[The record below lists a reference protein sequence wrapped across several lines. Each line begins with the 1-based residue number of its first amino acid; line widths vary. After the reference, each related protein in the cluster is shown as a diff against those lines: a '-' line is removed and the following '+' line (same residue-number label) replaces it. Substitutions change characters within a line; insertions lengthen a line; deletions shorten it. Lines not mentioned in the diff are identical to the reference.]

1 MRKERKTMFNLSEEH
16 IQLQQ
21 TFREF
26 AENEVKPLAKELDET
41 ERFPTETVRKMA
53 ELGMMGLPI
62 PEEYGG
68 SGIDQIGYVLAVEE
82 LSKVCAT
89 TGIILSAH
97 TSLCCWPIMTF
108 GTEEQKEKYLKPLA
122 SGQKLGAFALT
133 EPSAGTDASMQKS
146 TAVLEGDHYVLNG
159 NKVFITNAGA
169 ADVFIVFA
177 MTDKEQGTRGITAF
191 ILERDMPGF
200 TMGKPE
206 NKMGLR
212 ASSTCELVLDNV
224 RVPVENRLGA
234 EGKGFKIAMA
244 TLDGGRIGVGA
255 QAVGISQGAIDEA
268 VKFTKER
275 IQFGRRIS
283 QFQNTQFT
291 LADMQTRTDA
301 ARLLVWRAA
310 AAEQAGQPYTHLAA
324 MAKLFASEAA
334 SYVTNRA
341 VQLCGGYGYTKDY
354 PVERMMRDAKVT
366 EIYEGTSEV
375 QRMVISG
382 WMGVK

>member
-1 MRKERKTMFNLSEEH
+1 MFNLSEEH

-108 GTEEQKEKYLKPLA
+108 GTEAQKEKYLKPLA

-212 ASSTCELVLDNV
+212 ASSTCELVFDNV
-224 RVPVENRLGA
+224 HVPVENRLGA

-310 AAEQAGQPYTHLAA
+310 AAEQAGRPYTHLAA
-324 MAKLFASEAA
+324 MAKLFASETA

>member
-1 MRKERKTMFNLSEEH
+1 MFNLSEEH

-41 ERFPTETVRKMA
+41 ERFPTETVQKMA
-53 ELGMMGLPI
+53 EMGMMGLPI
-62 PEEYGG
+62 PEELGG
-68 SGIDQIGYVLAVEE
+68 SGVDQLGYVLAVEE

-146 TAVLEGDHYVLNG
+146 TAVLDGDHYILNG

-212 ASSTCELVLDNV
+212 ASSTCELVFDNV
-224 RVPVENRLGA
+224 HVPVENRLGA

-255 QAVGISQGAIDEA
+255 QAVGIAQGAIDEA

-301 ARLLVWRAA
+301 ARMLVWRAA
-310 AAEQAGQPYTHLAA
+310 AAEQEGQPYTHLAA
-324 MAKLFASEAA
+324 MAKLFASETA

-366 EIYEGTSEV
+366 EIYEGTS
-375 QRMVISG
+375 
-382 WMGVK
+382 

>member
-1 MRKERKTMFNLSEEH
+1 MFNLSEEH

-41 ERFPTETVRKMA
+41 ERFPTETVQKMA
-53 ELGMMGLPI
+53 EMGMMGLPI
-62 PEEYGG
+62 PEELGG
-68 SGIDQIGYVLAVEE
+68 SGVDQLGYVLAVEE

-146 TAVLEGDHYVLNG
+146 TAVLDGDHYILNG

-212 ASSTCELVLDNV
+212 ASSTCELVFDNV

-255 QAVGISQGAIDEA
+255 QAVGIAQGAIDEA

-301 ARLLVWRAA
+301 ARMLVWRAA
-310 AAEQAGQPYTHLAA
+310 AAEKECQPYTHLAA
-324 MAKLFASEAA
+324 MAKLFASETA

>member
-1 MRKERKTMFNLSEEH
+1 MFNLSEEH

-26 AENEVKPLAKELDET
+26 AENEVKPLAKEIDET
-41 ERFPTETVRKMA
+41 ERFPTETVQKMA
-53 ELGMMGLPI
+53 EMGMMGLPI
-62 PEEYGG
+62 PEELGG
-68 SGIDQIGYVLAVEE
+68 SGVDQLGYVLAVEE

-146 TAVLEGDHYVLNG
+146 TAVLDGDHYILNG

-212 ASSTCELVLDNV
+212 ASSTCELVFDNV

-255 QAVGISQGAIDEA
+255 QAVGIAQGAIDEA

-301 ARLLVWRAA
+301 ARMLVWRAA
-310 AAEQAGQPYTHLAA
+310 AAEQEGQPYTHLAA
-324 MAKLFASEAA
+324 MAKLFASETA
-334 SYVTNRA
+334 SYVANRA

>member
-1 MRKERKTMFNLSEEH
+1 MFNLSEEH

-41 ERFPTETVRKMA
+41 ERFPTETVQKMA
-53 ELGMMGLPI
+53 EMGMMGLPI
-62 PEEYGG
+62 PEELGG
-68 SGIDQIGYVLAVEE
+68 SGVDQLGYVLAVEE

-146 TAVLEGDHYVLNG
+146 TAVLEGDHYILNG

-212 ASSTCELVLDNV
+212 ASSTCELVFDNV
-224 RVPVENRLGA
+224 HVPVENRLGA

-255 QAVGISQGAIDEA
+255 QAVGIAQGAIDEA
-268 VKFTKER
+268 VKFTRER

-301 ARLLVWRAA
+301 ARMLVWRAA
-310 AAEQAGQPYTHLAA
+310 AAEQEGQPYTHLAA
-324 MAKLFASEAA
+324 MAKLFASETA

-354 PVERMMRDAKVT
+354 PVERMMRDAKIT

>member
-1 MRKERKTMFNLSEEH
+1 MFNLSEEH

-108 GTEEQKEKYLKPLA
+108 GTEAQKEKYLKPLA

-177 MTDKEQGTRGITAF
+177 MTDKSKGNHGISAF
-191 ILERDMPGF
+191 IVEKDFPGF
-200 TMGKPE
+200 STGKHE
-206 NKMGLR
+206 KKMGIR
-212 ASSTCELVLDNV
+212 GSSTCDLVFEDCV
-224 RVPVENRLGA
+224 VPKENLLGK
-234 EGKGFKIAMA
+234 EGEGFKIAMK
-244 TLDGGRIGVGA
+244 TLDGGRIGIA
-255 QAVGISQGAIDEA
+255 SQALGLAEGAINEA
-268 VKFTKER
+268 VKYTKER
-275 IQFGRRIS
+275 IQFGRRLS
-283 QFQNTQFT
+283 QFQNTQFQ
-291 LADMQTRTDA
+291 LADMHTRTQA
-301 ARLLVWRAA
+301 AQYLVYAA
-310 AAEQAGQPYTHLAA
+310 ACKKQNHEDYSMDAA
-324 MAKLFASEAA
+324 MAKLFAAETA
-334 SYVTNRA
+334 SDVTRRA
-341 VQLCGGYGYTKDY
+341 VQLFGGYGYTREY
-354 PVERMMRDAKVT
+354 PVERMMRDAKIT

-375 QRMVISG
+375 QRMVVAKYL
-382 WMGVK
+382 GVN

>member
-1 MRKERKTMFNLSEEH
+1 MFKLSDEH
-16 IQLQQ
+16 VQLQQ
-21 TFREF
+21 TFRDF

-41 ERFPTETVRKMA
+41 ERFPLETIAKMA
-53 ELGMMGLPI
+53 EMGMMGLPV
-62 PEEYGG
+62 PEELGG
-68 SGIDQIGYVLAVEE
+68 SGIDQLGYILAVEE

-97 TSLCCWPIMTF
+97 TSLCCWPIMTY
-108 GTEEQKEKYLKPLA
+108 GTPEQKEKYLKPLA
-122 SGQKLGAFALT
+122 SGKKLGAFALT

-146 TAVLEGDHYVLNG
+146 VAVLEGDHYVLNG

-177 MTDKEQGTRGITAF
+177 MTNKELGTKGITAF
-191 ILERDMPGF
+191 ILERDTPGF

-212 ASSTCELVLDNV
+212 ASSTCELVFDNV
-224 RVPVENRLGA
+224 IIPAENRLGD

-255 QAVGISQGAIDEA
+255 QAVGIAQGAIDETI
-268 VKFTKER
+268 KFTKER

-310 AAEQAGQPYTHLAA
+310 EAEQQGLPYSHLAA
-324 MAKLFASEAA
+324 MAKLFASETA

-366 EIYEGTSEV
+366 EIYEGTNEV

>member
-1 MRKERKTMFNLSEEH
+1 MFNLSEEH

-212 ASSTCELVLDNV
+212 ASSTCELVFDNV
-224 RVPVENRLGA
+224 HVPVENRLGA

-255 QAVGISQGAIDEA
+255 QAVGIAQGAIDEA
-268 VKFTKER
+268 VKFTRER

-301 ARLLVWRAA
+301 ARMLVWRAA
-310 AAEQAGQPYTHLAA
+310 AAEQEGRPYTHLAA
-324 MAKLFASEAA
+324 MAKLFASETA

>member
-1 MRKERKTMFNLSEEH
+1 MFKLSDEH
-16 IQLQQ
+16 VQLQQ
-21 TFREF
+21 TFRDF

-41 ERFPTETVRKMA
+41 ERFPLETIAKMA
-53 ELGMMGLPI
+53 EMGMMGLPV
-62 PEEYGG
+62 PEELGG
-68 SGIDQIGYVLAVEE
+68 SGIDQLGYILAVEE

-108 GTEEQKEKYLKPLA
+108 GTPEQKEKYLKPLA
-122 SGQKLGAFALT
+122 SGKKLGAFALT

-146 TAVLEGDHYVLNG
+146 VAVLEGDHYVLNG

-177 MTDKEQGTRGITAF
+177 MTNKELGTKGITTF
-191 ILERDMPGF
+191 ILERDTPGF

-212 ASSTCELVLDNV
+212 ASSTCELVFDNV
-224 RVPVENRLGA
+224 IIPAENRLGD

-255 QAVGISQGAIDEA
+255 QAVGIAQGAIDETI
-268 VKFTKER
+268 KFTKER

-310 AAEQAGQPYTHLAA
+310 EAEQQGLPYSHLAA
-324 MAKLFASEAA
+324 MAKLFASETA

-366 EIYEGTSEV
+366 EIYEGTNEV

>member
-1 MRKERKTMFNLSEEH
+1 MFKLSDEH
-16 IQLQQ
+16 VQLQQ
-21 TFREF
+21 TFRDF

-41 ERFPTETVRKMA
+41 ERFPLETIAKMA
-53 ELGMMGLPI
+53 EMGMMGLPV
-62 PEEYGG
+62 PEELGG
-68 SGIDQIGYVLAVEE
+68 SGIDQLGYILAVEE

-108 GTEEQKEKYLKPLA
+108 GTPEQKEKYLKPLA
-122 SGQKLGAFALT
+122 SGKKLGAFALT

-146 TAVLEGDHYVLNG
+146 VAVLEGDHYVLNG

-177 MTDKEQGTRGITAF
+177 MTNKELGTKGITAF
-191 ILERDMPGF
+191 ILERDTPGF

-212 ASSTCELVLDNV
+212 ASSTCELVFDNV
-224 RVPVENRLGA
+224 IIPAENRLGD

-255 QAVGISQGAIDEA
+255 QAVGIAQGAIDETI
-268 VKFTKER
+268 KFTKER

-310 AAEQAGQPYTHLAA
+310 EAEQQGLPYSHLAA
-324 MAKLFASEAA
+324 MAKLFASETA

>member
-1 MRKERKTMFNLSEEH
+1 MFKLSDEH
-16 IQLQQ
+16 VQLQQ
-21 TFREF
+21 TFRDF

-41 ERFPTETVRKMA
+41 ERFPLETIAKMA
-53 ELGMMGLPI
+53 EMGMMGLPV
-62 PEEYGG
+62 PEELGG
-68 SGIDQIGYVLAVEE
+68 SGIDQLGYILAVEE

-108 GTEEQKEKYLKPLA
+108 GTPEQKEKYLKPLA
-122 SGQKLGAFALT
+122 SGKKLGAFALT

-146 TAVLEGDHYVLNG
+146 VAVLEGDHYVLNG

-169 ADVFIVFA
+169 ADMFIVFA
-177 MTDKEQGTRGITAF
+177 MTNKELGTKGITAF
-191 ILERDMPGF
+191 ILERDTPGF

-212 ASSTCELVLDNV
+212 ASSTCELVFDNV
-224 RVPVENRLGA
+224 IIPAENRLGD

-255 QAVGISQGAIDEA
+255 QAVGIAQGAIDETI
-268 VKFTKER
+268 KFTKER

-310 AAEQAGQPYTHLAA
+310 EAEQQGLPYSHLAA
-324 MAKLFASEAA
+324 MAKLFASETA

-366 EIYEGTSEV
+366 EIYEGTNEV

>member
-1 MRKERKTMFNLSEEH
+1 MFNLSEEH

-41 ERFPTETVRKMA
+41 ERFPTETVQKMA
-53 ELGMMGLPI
+53 EMGMMGLPI
-62 PEEYGG
+62 PEELGG
-68 SGIDQIGYVLAVEE
+68 SGVDQLGYGLAVEE

-146 TAVLEGDHYVLNG
+146 TAVLDGDHYILNG

-212 ASSTCELVLDNV
+212 ASSTCELVFDNV

-255 QAVGISQGAIDEA
+255 QAVGIAQGAIDEA

-301 ARLLVWRAA
+301 ARMLVWRAA
-310 AAEQAGQPYTHLAA
+310 AAEQEGQPYTHLAA
-324 MAKLFASEAA
+324 MAKLFASETA

>member
-1 MRKERKTMFNLSEEH
+1 MFKLSDEH
-16 IQLQQ
+16 VQLQQ
-21 TFREF
+21 TFRDF

-41 ERFPTETVRKMA
+41 ERFPLETIAKMA
-53 ELGMMGLPI
+53 EMGMMGLPV
-62 PEEYGG
+62 PEELGG
-68 SGIDQIGYVLAVEE
+68 SGIDQLGYILAVEE

-108 GTEEQKEKYLKPLA
+108 GTPEQKEKYLKPLA
-122 SGQKLGAFALT
+122 SGKKLGAFALT

-146 TAVLEGDHYVLNG
+146 VAVLEGDHYVLNG

-177 MTDKEQGTRGITAF
+177 MTNKELGTKGITAF
-191 ILERDMPGF
+191 ILERDTPGF

-212 ASSTCELVLDNV
+212 ASSTCELVFDNV
-224 RVPVENRLGA
+224 IIPAENRLGD

-255 QAVGISQGAIDEA
+255 QAVGIAQGAINETI
-268 VKFTKER
+268 KFTKER

-310 AAEQAGQPYTHLAA
+310 EAEQQGLPYSHLAA
-324 MAKLFASEAA
+324 MAKLFASETA

-366 EIYEGTSEV
+366 EIYEGTNEV

>member
-1 MRKERKTMFNLSEEH
+1 MFRLDEEH
-16 IQLQQ
+16 LELQAS
-21 TFREF
+21 FKEF
-26 AENEVKPLAKELDET
+26 AENEIKPLAEEIDET
-41 ERFPTETVRKMA
+41 ERFPLESVKKMA
-53 ELGMMGLPI
+53 EMGMMGLPI

-68 SGIDQIGYVLAVEE
+68 SGIDQLGYVLEIEE
-82 LSKVCAT
+82 LAKVCAT
-89 TGIILSAH
+89 TAIIVSAH
-97 TSLCCWPIMTF
+97 TSLCCWPILKF
-108 GTEEQKEKYLKPLA
+108 GTEEQKQKYLVPLA
-122 SGQKLGAFALT
+122 RGEKLGAFALT

-146 TAVLEGDHYVLNG
+146 TAVLDGDSYVLNG
-159 NKVFITNAGA
+159 SKIFITNAGA

-177 MTDKEQGTRGITAF
+177 MTDKEQGTRGISAF
-191 ILERDMPGF
+191 IVERDMPGF
-200 TMGKPE
+200 SMSKPE

-212 ASSTCELVLDNV
+212 ASSTCELIFDNV
-224 RVPVENRLGA
+224 RIPKENLLGQ

-244 TLDGGRIGVGA
+244 TLDGGRIGVAA
-255 QAVGISQGAIDEA
+255 QATGIAQGAIDEA
-268 VKFTKER
+268 VKYTTER

-310 AAEQAGQPYTHLAA
+310 AAEQDGLPYTAPAA
-324 MAKLFASEAA
+324 MAKLFAAETA

-341 VQLCGGYGYTKDY
+341 VQLFGGYGYSKDY

-375 QRMVISG
+375 QKMVISG
-382 WMGVK
+382 FMGVK

>member
-1 MRKERKTMFNLSEEH
+1 MFNLSEEH

-108 GTEEQKEKYLKPLA
+108 GTEAQKEKYLKPLA

-146 TAVLEGDHYVLNG
+146 TAVLEGDH
-159 NKVFITNAGA
+159 
-169 ADVFIVFA
+169 A

-212 ASSTCELVLDNV
+212 ASSTCELVFDNV

-324 MAKLFASEAA
+324 MAKLFASETA

>member
-1 MRKERKTMFNLSEEH
+1 MFNLSEEH

-41 ERFPTETVRKMA
+41 ERFPTETVQKMA
-53 ELGMMGLPI
+53 EMGMMGLPI
-62 PEEYGG
+62 PEELGG
-68 SGIDQIGYVLAVEE
+68 SGVDQLGYVLAVEE

-146 TAVLEGDHYVLNG
+146 TAVLDGDHYILNG

-212 ASSTCELVLDNV
+212 ASSTCELVFDNV

-255 QAVGISQGAIDEA
+255 QAVGIAQGAIDEA

-301 ARLLVWRAA
+301 ARMLVWRAA
-310 AAEQAGQPYTHLAA
+310 AAEQEGQPYTHLAA
-324 MAKLFASEAA
+324 MAKLFASETA
-334 SYVTNRA
+334 SYVANRA

-382 WMGVK
+382 WMGVKGE

>member
-1 MRKERKTMFNLSEEH
+1 MFKLSDEH
-16 IQLQQ
+16 VQLQQ
-21 TFREF
+21 TFHDF

-41 ERFPTETVRKMA
+41 ERFPLETIAKMA
-53 ELGMMGLPI
+53 EMGMMGLPV
-62 PEEYGG
+62 PEELGG
-68 SGIDQIGYVLAVEE
+68 SGIDQLGYILAVEE

-108 GTEEQKEKYLKPLA
+108 GTPEQKEKYLKPLA
-122 SGQKLGAFALT
+122 SGKKLGAFALT

-146 TAVLEGDHYVLNG
+146 VAVLEGDHYVLNG

-177 MTDKEQGTRGITAF
+177 MTNKELGTKGITAF
-191 ILERDMPGF
+191 ILERDTPGF

-212 ASSTCELVLDNV
+212 ASSTCELVFDNV
-224 RVPVENRLGA
+224 IIPTENRLGD

-255 QAVGISQGAIDEA
+255 QAVGIAQGAIDETI
-268 VKFTKER
+268 KFTKER

-310 AAEQAGQPYTHLAA
+310 EAEQQGLPYSHLAA
-324 MAKLFASEAA
+324 MAKLFASETA

-366 EIYEGTSEV
+366 EIYEGTNEV

>member
-1 MRKERKTMFNLSEEH
+1 MFKLSDEH
-16 IQLQQ
+16 VQLQQ
-21 TFREF
+21 TFRDF

-41 ERFPTETVRKMA
+41 ERFPLETIAKMA
-53 ELGMMGLPI
+53 EMGMMGLPV
-62 PEEYGG
+62 PEELGG
-68 SGIDQIGYVLAVEE
+68 SGIDQLGYILAVEE

-108 GTEEQKEKYLKPLA
+108 GKPEQKEKYLKPLA
-122 SGQKLGAFALT
+122 SGKKLGAFALT

-146 TAVLEGDHYVLNG
+146 VAVLEGDHYVLNG

-177 MTDKEQGTRGITAF
+177 MTNKELGTKGITAF
-191 ILERDMPGF
+191 ILERDTPGF

-212 ASSTCELVLDNV
+212 ASSTCELVFDNV
-224 RVPVENRLGA
+224 IIPAENRLGD

-255 QAVGISQGAIDEA
+255 QAVGIAQGAIDETI
-268 VKFTKER
+268 KFTKER

-310 AAEQAGQPYTHLAA
+310 EAEQQGLPYSHLAA
-324 MAKLFASEAA
+324 MAKLFASETA

-366 EIYEGTSEV
+366 EIYEGTNEV

>member
-1 MRKERKTMFNLSEEH
+1 MFNLSEEH

-26 AENEVKPLAKELDET
+26 AENEVKPLAKEIDET
-41 ERFPTETVRKMA
+41 ERFPTETVQKMA
-53 ELGMMGLPI
+53 EMGMMGLPI
-62 PEEYGG
+62 PEELGG
-68 SGIDQIGYVLAVEE
+68 SGVDQLGYVLAVEE

-146 TAVLEGDHYVLNG
+146 TAVLDGDHYILNG

-212 ASSTCELVLDNV
+212 ASSTCELVFDNV

-255 QAVGISQGAIDEA
+255 QAVGIAQGAIDEA

-301 ARLLVWRAA
+301 ARMLVWRAA
-310 AAEQAGQPYTHLAA
+310 AAEQECQPYTHLAA
-324 MAKLFASEAA
+324 MAKLFASETA

>member
-1 MRKERKTMFNLSEEH
+1 MDFTLSK
-16 IQLQQ
+16 QQ
-21 TFREF
+21 QMVQKMYKEF
-26 AENEVKPLAKELDET
+26 AENEVKPLAKKVDAEEY
-41 ERFPTETVRKMA
+41 FPKETVEKMA
-53 ELGMMGLPI
+53 KLGMMGIYFPKQ
-62 PEEYGG
+62 YGG
-68 SGIDQIGYVLAVEE
+68 AGGDVLSYAMCVEE
-82 LSKVCAT
+82 LAKVCGT
-89 TGIILSAH
+89 TAVIVSAH

-122 SGQKLGAFALT
+122 SGHKLGAFALT

-212 ASSTCELVLDNV
+212 ASSTCELVFDNV
-224 RVPVENRLGA
+224 HVPVENRLGA

-324 MAKLFASEAA
+324 MAKLFASETA

-354 PVERMMRDAKVT
+354 PLERMMRDAKVT

>member
-1 MRKERKTMFNLSEEH
+1 MFNLSEEH

-41 ERFPTETVRKMA
+41 ERFPTETVQKMA
-53 ELGMMGLPI
+53 EMGMMGLPI
-62 PEEYGG
+62 PEELGG
-68 SGIDQIGYVLAVEE
+68 SGVDQLGYVLAVEE

-146 TAVLEGDHYVLNG
+146 TAVLDGDHYILNG

-212 ASSTCELVLDNV
+212 ASSTCELVFDNV
-224 RVPVENRLGA
+224 RVPVENRRGA

-255 QAVGISQGAIDEA
+255 QAVGIAQGAIDEA

-283 QFQNTQFT
+283 QFQNTQVT

-301 ARLLVWRAA
+301 ARMLVWRAA
-310 AAEQAGQPYTHLAA
+310 AAEQEGQPYTHLAA
-324 MAKLFASEAA
+324 MAKLFASETA
-334 SYVTNRA
+334 SYVANRA

>member
-1 MRKERKTMFNLSEEH
+1 MFNLSEEH

-212 ASSTCELVLDNV
+212 ASSTCELVFDNV

-324 MAKLFASEAA
+324 MAKLFASETA

-341 VQLCGGYGYTKDY
+341 VQLCGGYGYT
-354 PVERMMRDAKVT
+354 VERMMRDAKVT

>member
-1 MRKERKTMFNLSEEH
+1 MFKLSDEH
-16 IQLQQ
+16 VQLQQ
-21 TFREF
+21 TFHDF

-41 ERFPTETVRKMA
+41 ERFPLETIAKMA
-53 ELGMMGLPI
+53 EMGMMGLPV
-62 PEEYGG
+62 PEELGG
-68 SGIDQIGYVLAVEE
+68 SGIDQLGYILAVEE

-108 GTEEQKEKYLKPLA
+108 GTPEQKEKYLKPLA
-122 SGQKLGAFALT
+122 SGKKLGAFALT

-146 TAVLEGDHYVLNG
+146 VAVLEGDHYVLNG

-177 MTDKEQGTRGITAF
+177 MTNKELGTKGITAF
-191 ILERDMPGF
+191 ILERDTPGF

-212 ASSTCELVLDNV
+212 ASSTCELVFDNV
-224 RVPVENRLGA
+224 IIPAENRLGD

-255 QAVGISQGAIDEA
+255 QAVGIAQGAIDETI
-268 VKFTKER
+268 KFTKER

-310 AAEQAGQPYTHLAA
+310 EAEQQGLPYSHLAA
-324 MAKLFASEAA
+324 MAKLFASETA

-366 EIYEGTSEV
+366 EIYEGTNEV

>member
-1 MRKERKTMFNLSEEH
+1 MFNLSEEH

-41 ERFPTETVRKMA
+41 ERFPAETVQKMA
-53 ELGMMGLPI
+53 EMGMMGLPI
-62 PEEYGG
+62 PEELGG
-68 SGIDQIGYVLAVEE
+68 SGVDQLGYVLAVEE

-146 TAVLEGDHYVLNG
+146 TAVLDGDHYILSG

-212 ASSTCELVLDNV
+212 ASSTCELVFDNV

-255 QAVGISQGAIDEA
+255 QAVGIAQGAIDEA

-301 ARLLVWRAA
+301 ARMLVWRAA
-310 AAEQAGQPYTHLAA
+310 AAEQEGQPYTHLAA
-324 MAKLFASEAA
+324 MAKLFASETA

>member
-1 MRKERKTMFNLSEEH
+1 
-16 IQLQQ
+16 
-21 TFREF
+21 
-26 AENEVKPLAKELDET
+26 
-41 ERFPTETVRKMA
+41 
-53 ELGMMGLPI
+53 MMGLPI

-108 GTEEQKEKYLKPLA
+108 GTEAQKEKYLKPLA

-177 MTDKEQGTRGITAF
+177 MTDKSKGNHGITAF
-191 ILERDMPGF
+191 IVEKDFPGF
-200 TMGKPE
+200 STGKHE
-206 NKMGLR
+206 KKMGIR
-212 ASSTCELVLDNV
+212 GSSTCDLVFEDCV
-224 RVPVENRLGA
+224 VPKENLLGK
-234 EGKGFKIAMA
+234 EGEGFKIAMK
-244 TLDGGRIGVGA
+244 TLDGGRIGIA
-255 QAVGISQGAIDEA
+255 SQALGLAEGAINEA
-268 VKFTKER
+268 VKYTKER
-275 IQFGRRIS
+275 IQFGRRLS

-324 MAKLFASEAA
+324 MAKLFASETA

>member
-1 MRKERKTMFNLSEEH
+1 MFNLSEEH

-41 ERFPTETVRKMA
+41 ERFPTETVQKMA
-53 ELGMMGLPI
+53 EMGMMGLPI
-62 PEEYGG
+62 PEELGG
-68 SGIDQIGYVLAVEE
+68 SGVDQLGYVLAVEE

-146 TAVLEGDHYVLNG
+146 TAVLDGDHYILNG

-212 ASSTCELVLDNV
+212 ASSTCELVFDNV

-255 QAVGISQGAIDEA
+255 QAVGIAQGAIDEA

-301 ARLLVWRAA
+301 ARMLVWRAA
-310 AAEQAGQPYTHLAA
+310 AAEQEGQPYTHLAA
-324 MAKLFASEAA
+324 MAKLFASETA
-334 SYVTNRA
+334 SYVANRA

-354 PVERMMRDAKVT
+354 PIERMMRDAKVT
-366 EIYEGTSEV
+366 EIYEGTNEV

>member
-1 MRKERKTMFNLSEEH
+1 MFNLSEEH

-108 GTEEQKEKYLKPLA
+108 GTEAQKEKYLKPLA

-212 ASSTCELVLDNV
+212 ASSTCELVFDNV
-224 RVPVENRLGA
+224 HVPVENRLGA

-255 QAVGISQGAIDEA
+255 QAVGIAQGAIDEA

-301 ARLLVWRAA
+301 ARMLVWRAA
-310 AAEQAGQPYTHLAA
+310 AAEQEGQPYTHLAA
-324 MAKLFASEAA
+324 MAKLFASETA
-334 SYVTNRA
+334 SYVANRA

>member
-1 MRKERKTMFNLSEEH
+1 MFKLSDEH
-16 IQLQQ
+16 VQLQQ
-21 TFREF
+21 TFRDF

-41 ERFPTETVRKMA
+41 ERFPLETIAKMA
-53 ELGMMGLPI
+53 EMGMMGLPV
-62 PEEYGG
+62 PEELGG
-68 SGIDQIGYVLAVEE
+68 SGIDQLGYILAVEE

-108 GTEEQKEKYLKPLA
+108 GTPEQKEKYLKPLA
-122 SGQKLGAFALT
+122 SGKKLGAFALT

-146 TAVLEGDHYVLNG
+146 VAVLEGDHYVLNG

-177 MTDKEQGTRGITAF
+177 MTNKELGTKGITAF
-191 ILERDMPGF
+191 ILERDTPGF

-212 ASSTCELVLDNV
+212 ASSTCELVFDNV
-224 RVPVENRLGA
+224 IIPAENRLGD

-255 QAVGISQGAIDEA
+255 QAVGIAQGAIDETI
-268 VKFTKER
+268 KFTKER

-310 AAEQAGQPYTHLAA
+310 EAEQQGLPYSHLAA
-324 MAKLFASEAA
+324 MAKLFASETA

-366 EIYEGTSEV
+366 EIYEGTNEV
-375 QRMVISG
+375 PRMVISG

>member
-1 MRKERKTMFNLSEEH
+1 MFKLSDEH
-16 IQLQQ
+16 VQLQQ
-21 TFREF
+21 TFRDF

-41 ERFPTETVRKMA
+41 ERFPLETIAKMA
-53 ELGMMGLPI
+53 EMGMMGLPV
-62 PEEYGG
+62 PEELGG
-68 SGIDQIGYVLAVEE
+68 SGIDQLGYILAVEE

-108 GTEEQKEKYLKPLA
+108 GTLEQKEKYLKPLA
-122 SGQKLGAFALT
+122 SGKKLGAFALT

-146 TAVLEGDHYVLNG
+146 VAVLEGDHYVLNG

-177 MTDKEQGTRGITAF
+177 MTNKELGTKGITAF
-191 ILERDMPGF
+191 ILERDTPGF

-212 ASSTCELVLDNV
+212 ASSTCELVFDNV
-224 RVPVENRLGA
+224 IIPAENRLGD

-255 QAVGISQGAIDEA
+255 QAVGIAQGAIDETI
-268 VKFTKER
+268 KFTKER

-310 AAEQAGQPYTHLAA
+310 EAEQQGLPYSHLAA
-324 MAKLFASEAA
+324 MAKLFASETA

-366 EIYEGTSEV
+366 EIYEGTNEV

>member
-1 MRKERKTMFNLSEEH
+1 MFRLDEEH
-16 IQLQQ
+16 LELQAS
-21 TFREF
+21 FKEF
-26 AENEVKPLAKELDET
+26 AENEIKPLAKEIDET
-41 ERFPTETVRKMA
+41 ERFPLESVKKMA
-53 ELGMMGLPI
+53 EMGMMGLAI

-68 SGIDQIGYVLAVEE
+68 SGVDQLGYVLEIEE
-82 LSKVCAT
+82 LAKVCAT
-89 TGIILSAH
+89 TAIIVSAH
-97 TSLCCWPIMTF
+97 SSLCCWPILKF
-108 GTEEQKEKYLKPLA
+108 GTEEQKQKYLIPLA
-122 SGQKLGAFALT
+122 RGEKLGAFALT

-146 TAVLEGDHYVLNG
+146 TAVLDGDAYVLNG
-159 NKVFITNAGA
+159 SKIFITNAGA

-177 MTDKEQGTRGITAF
+177 MTDKEQGTRGISAF
-191 ILERDMPGF
+191 IVERDLPGF
-200 TMGKPE
+200 TMSKPE

-212 ASSTCELVLDNV
+212 ASSTCELIFDNV
-224 RVPVENRLGA
+224 RVPKENLLGQ

-244 TLDGGRIGVGA
+244 TLDGGRIGVAA
-255 QAVGISQGAIDEA
+255 QATGIAQGAIDEA
-268 VKFTKER
+268 VKYTAER

-310 AAEQAGQPYTHLAA
+310 AAEQEGQPYTVPAA
-324 MAKLFASEAA
+324 MAKLFAAETA

-341 VQLCGGYGYTKDY
+341 VQLFGGYGYTKDY

-375 QRMVISG
+375 QKMVISG
-382 WMGVK
+382 AMGVK